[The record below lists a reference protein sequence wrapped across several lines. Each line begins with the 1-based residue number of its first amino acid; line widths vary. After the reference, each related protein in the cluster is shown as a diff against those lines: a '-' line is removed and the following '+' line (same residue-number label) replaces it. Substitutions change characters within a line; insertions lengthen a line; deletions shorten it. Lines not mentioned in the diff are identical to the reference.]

1 MGQSINNQ
9 VVDCSMRDFVGGNQ
23 TNYITVYQESERD
36 FVVTHNANIKPVSYF
51 TGREIE
57 LQELR
62 RRIEEGRKSV
72 LISGMGGIGK
82 TQICRRLFDDYHI
95 SKGKGENRQFS
106 YIGYIEYLGDMS
118 SSLQE
123 CLKFKRQENPELDRE
138 AAWIELEHLA
148 SEGKLLLF
156 VDNVNKRMSQDPGL
170 EKLNGIPGAV
180 VITSRLAS
188 LSDEFE
194 PYRIGF
200 LSTDQCREVYEKIR
214 FENSGKKVKPEE
226 CQDLEYIIEKLA
238 GRHTITVQFLA
249 HLARTKL
256 WTVKRLREELETK
269 GFRLGFHK
277 NGELVDIQ
285 KSYEALYDLSQLSE
299 AEQNILE
306 AFSVFPYIPL
316 KADVCNQWL
325 LSDAGVCEED
335 DILIGLYDKG
345 WLQFEMEQKSYV
357 LHPVFAQFIY
367 GKYQPK
373 IEEHFGLIHACEES
387 LEVPESG
394 SPFECRKY
402 LPFAEIIL
410 KKLNM
415 EEDIEQIAFIYNI
428 AYLQKYVSEY
438 KKAEKL
444 YERSLQLCERV
455 FGAEHPDTVT
465 SYSNLASVYDRQG
478 KYHKAE
484 ELYERS
490 LYIREKVLGTEHP
503 DTAMS
508 YSSLASVYERQGKYR
523 KAEELKEKSLR
534 IQERVLERV

>member
-1 MGQSINNQ
+1 
-9 VVDCSMRDFVGGNQ
+9 
-23 TNYITVYQESERD
+23 
-36 FVVTHNANIKPVSYF
+36 
-51 TGREIE
+51 
-57 LQELR
+57 
-62 RRIEEGRKSV
+62 
-72 LISGMGGIGK
+72 
-82 TQICRRLFDDYHI
+82 
-95 SKGKGENRQFS
+95 
-106 YIGYIEYLGDMS
+106 
-118 SSLQE
+118 
-123 CLKFKRQENPELDRE
+123 
-138 AAWIELEHLA
+138 
-148 SEGKLLLF
+148 
-156 VDNVNKRMSQDPGL
+156 
-170 EKLNGIPGAV
+170 
-180 VITSRLAS
+180 
-188 LSDEFE
+188 
-194 PYRIGF
+194 
-200 LSTDQCREVYEKIR
+200 
-214 FENSGKKVKPEE
+214 
-226 CQDLEYIIEKLA
+226 
-238 GRHTITVQFLA
+238 
-249 HLARTKL
+249 
-256 WTVKRLREELETK
+256 
-269 GFRLGFHK
+269 
-277 NGELVDIQ
+277 
-285 KSYEALYDLSQLSE
+285 
-299 AEQNILE
+299 
-306 AFSVFPYIPL
+306 
-316 KADVCNQWL
+316 
-325 LSDAGVCEED
+325 
-335 DILIGLYDKG
+335 
-345 WLQFEMEQKSYV
+345 MEQKSYV

-415 EEDIEQIAFIYNI
+415 EEDIEQIAFIYN
-428 AYLQKYVSEY
+428 YLQKYVSEY

-523 KAEELKEKSLR
+523 KAEELYEKSLR